1 MQCESHLKTFVMV
14 VAATCMLLFLSG
26 EKAKHRGNPEFL
38 DTTILDYYNIEGINP
53 DAHVGFLAI
62 FFLVFFLM
70 AWTTMSVRKYA
81 DR

>member
-1 MQCESHLKTFVMV
+1 MRNQFDAM
-14 VAATCMLLFLSG
+14 G
-26 EKAKHRGNPEFL
+26 DPEFL
-38 DTTILDYYNIEGINP
+38 GTTVIDYFNIGGIDP